1 MEFEIEDGLKGAGK
15 LAKNKVFLVALVG
28 VILMAIIVIVKNN
41 KGVNTVSEESVEMS
55 LTYPQQSIDGG
66 NANMITESVNQQN
79 SILFNQVLSA
89 LDDLEA
95 SQTLASEQEERA
107 TQERFDSLFTSVNN
121 NMMSTNELLTQRFDG
136 LLGSLDELRL
146 QEQAEHTALQE
157 HLGGLLN
164 QGKEDLYQRLMEVE
178 DKSTTHFNVLHDSL
192 TSQTD
197 RLSQELWAGF
207 EKQHDSMVSFK
218 DSVEVGFENQKQQ
231 VEQLNESQ
239 HTLFNGVRDEI
250 AHQNSLMNN
259 QMNLL
264 GGKIEDSTAYLSD
277 RQALLS
283 DKVNEVGGSR

>member
-1 MEFEIEDGLKGAGK
+1 MEFELEDGLKGAGK
-15 LAKNKVFLVALVG
+15 LAKNKVFLIALIG
-28 VILMAIIVIVKNN
+28 VILMAVFVILKQNKN
-41 KGVNTVSEESVEMS
+41 GNTGSEETVEMT
-55 LTYPQQSIDGG
+55 LTYPQQTIDAA

-107 TQERFDSLFTSVNN
+107 TQERFDTLFNTVNN
-121 NMMSTNELLTQRFDG
+121 NMLSSNELMSQRFDG
-136 LLGSLDELRL
+136 VLGTLEELRT

-164 QGKEDLYQRLMEVE
+164 QSKEDIYHRLMEVE
-178 DKSTTHFNVLHDSL
+178 DKSTTQFNVLHDNL
-192 TSQTD
+192 TNQTD

-207 EKQHDSMVSFK
+207 EKQHDSMVNFK
-218 DSVEVGFENQKQQ
+218 DSLDVTFENQKQQ
-231 VEQLNESQ
+231 IEQLNESQ
-239 HTLFNGVRDEI
+239 HTLLNGVRDEI
-250 AHQNSLMNN
+250 ANQNNLMNN

-264 GGKIEDSTAYLSD
+264 SGKIEDSTAYLSD

-283 DKVNEVGGSR
+283 DKLNEVGG